1 MERDIIIIGA
11 GPAGLSFA
19 RSIADSGLKVLIVE
33 KSPLEQISKP
43 DPDGREIALTHLSV
57 GLLKELGAWSR
68 IPADEIAPIKEAKV
82 LDGDSPYSLDFDYR
96 RASVDALGYMV
107 SNHYI
112 RKALFDEVA
121 TLGNVEIVTDL
132 AVEDVRTDSEGVYVI
147 LSNGETVKARLVVAA
162 DSRFSATRRKMG
174 IPAKMRDF
182 SRVAI
187 VCRMEH
193 EKPHHDTATEC
204 FHYGRTL
211 AVLPLP
217 GNVSSIVITVSA
229 IEANEIMQMDE
240 NEFNADIQRRFDSR
254 LGWMKLVGKRYPY
267 PLVAV
272 HANRFVTNRFAL
284 IGDAAVGMHPVTAH
298 GFNLGLRGQNTL
310 SKVIKSA
317 VSQGRDFSSPEV
329 LRNYES
335 RHMQFT
341 RPMYLGTNGIVG
353 LFTNDSVPMKAVR
366 SLALRLANNFPPIK
380 HMITRSLTEKDSSR
394 RLPFLP

>member
-121 TLGNVEIVTDL
+121 TLGKVEIVTDL